1 MSDPVDDP
9 ERPGDRA
16 GGKEKRDRHR
26 EGESEDRQQDEQ
38 RDRKRDHQLAV
49 AQIGVENG
57 IEIVLNRR
65 RAGDIHVLHPRG
77 ATEGAE
83 HGVRIALGL
92 RHRQR
97 RVDIPVDDELPAR
110 GARDV
115 ERRRRSRR
123 HDGNRAGDSDA
134 QRKRLGRPGSE
145 RAASCGELEDDGE
158 GTVRAV
164 TELLLKEVSHVL
176 GVGAGHGETVGEKRR
191 EPRTRA
197 GPEDE
202 HDKPEDEHS
211 AAMPQ
216 HKPRPACHAR
226 RVSRPG

>member
-1 MSDPVDDP
+1 MIPSVPVIVQ
-9 ERPGDRA
+9 A
-16 GGKEKRDRHR
+16 ANMKRDRHR

-38 RDRKRDHQLAV
+38 RDRKRDHRSPV

-65 RAGDIHVLHPRG
+65 RARDIHVLTPAGRPR
-77 ATEGAE
+77 APRRRPYSPWLA
-83 HGVRIALGL
+83 HIASVESIP
-92 RHRQR
+92 R
-97 RVDIPVDDELPAR
+97 RRRASAR

-115 ERRRRSRR
+115 ERRRRSRG
-123 HDGNRAGDSDA
+123 HDANRASDCGA
-134 QRKRLGRPGSE
+134 KRKRLGRPGSE

-164 TELLLKEVSHVL
+164 TELLLKELAHVL
-176 GVGAGHGETVGEKRR
+176 GVGTGHRETVGEKRG

-197 GPEDE
+197 CAKDE